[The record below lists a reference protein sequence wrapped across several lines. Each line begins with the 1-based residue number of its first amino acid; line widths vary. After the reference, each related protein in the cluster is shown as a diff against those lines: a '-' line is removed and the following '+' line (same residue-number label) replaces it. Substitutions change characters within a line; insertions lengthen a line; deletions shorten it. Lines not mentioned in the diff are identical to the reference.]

1 MSCLQCYDW
10 VWYFHALTIF
20 SITPKRRKKIASDAN
35 SRIQFS
41 AHKFNYSTHLKK
53 VCQVI
58 RSISK
63 FHYRQ
68 FFGALVLQKRLIIE
82 NRKWGVKSKQNHL
95 PPFFFNQNVWCI
107 LWAVVHK
114 LAQLLPVHLSKQK
127 LFKHPNRFAH
137 CTHFMWFKVLGNG
150 LVANWRVYNPFGNA
164 FQCNDDL
171 WVCMLEP
178 LWPMIGSFGWW
189 CGWQIK
195 RTWKRDQ

>member
-35 SRIQFS
+35 SRFQFS

-95 PPFFFNQNVWCI
+95 PPFFFNQNVWYIVSRSPSSSTITSAFKQTKVIQASKSICT
-107 LWAVVHK
+107 LHTFHVV
-114 LAQLLPVHLSKQK
+114 
-127 LFKHPNRFAH
+127 
-137 CTHFMWFKVLGNG
+137 
-150 LVANWRVYNPFGNA
+150 
-164 FQCNDDL
+164 
-171 WVCMLEP
+171 
-178 LWPMIGSFGWW
+178 
-189 CGWQIK
+189 
-195 RTWKRDQ
+195 